1 MSNNNT
7 IEKLK
12 LKMFPDKTIEQQNK
26 EEKVNHD
33 IYPSSIPT
41 QGQHPFIEAISS
53 YASFSFSQN
62 PSSLH
67 KIFEDSLDEDLLEK
81 STKQTSIKHIV
92 LKYAL
97 DDNDLYSETSHTNNR
112 KILSVKEKVIMN
124 ALIHFHQK
132 IIKSE
137 PTKVIEYTQ
146 QSDYPQEM
154 KLYTAVENSV
164 RNKLINKKVQSS
176 SSNNKDIFSCV
187 NLGKLL
193 FGVRGK
199 NKTLEFFAIK
209 VIIISMINLLNEI
222 VSSLITNFNY
232 QNSVNVDIEIFVH
245 LYKKFLVMSNICPY
259 IEKDYSLT
267 FDSFRKKYQ
276 MNFTLCELFS
286 DIFWDVVFSYK
297 QLSCCFISNINGQ
310 VTEIVHGT
318 MMKIITA
325 LWITE
330 LPLKKQISEL
340 LDIEKIIG
348 KKPDLATFI
357 VQQKEANDKEYIHDE
372 RELESSWNL
381 FNFNDEKTNQSI
393 NVNMVIETNNVKKE
407 TKPEDTSKEPLV
419 NSITTIKEEKPK
431 KEVKKVTTVST
442 GTNTIIS
449 KTETKS
455 LEEIYNDIVN
465 VNKGGNNSKRRS
477 KKKNKRKKSPTEEDP
492 IVEQFKSEL
501 CDKVVNAGDIQ
512 KIKPMISSEWIQKI
526 TFNA

>member
-12 LKMFPDKTIEQQNK
+12 LKMFPDKTLIQQNK
-26 EEKVNHD
+26 EETVNHD
-33 IYPSSIPT
+33 IFHSSISS

-62 PSSLH
+62 PSSFH
-67 KIFEDSLDEDLLEK
+67 KIFEDSLDEDLLES

-97 DDNDLYSETSHTNNR
+97 DDNDLYSESSHTNNR

-124 ALIHFHQK
+124 ALINFHQN

-137 PTKVIEYTQ
+137 PTKVIEYTP

-154 KLYTAVENSV
+154 KLYIAVENSV
-164 RNKLINKKVQSS
+164 RNKLINGQSS
-176 SSNNKDIFSCV
+176 SSNKTDIFSCV

-193 FGVRGK
+193 YGVRGK

-222 VSSLITNFNY
+222 VSGLITSFTY
-232 QNSVNVDIEIFVH
+232 PKTTNVDIEIFVR
-245 LYKKFLVMSNICPY
+245 LYKKFVFMCSICPY

-267 FDSFRKKYQ
+267 FDSFKKKYQ

-297 QLSCCFISNINGQ
+297 QLTCCFISNINGQ

-325 LWITE
+325 LWITV

-348 KKPDLATFI
+348 PKPDLATFV
-357 VQQKEANDKEYIHDE
+357 VQQKEANDKDYLHDE
-372 RELESSWNL
+372 EFDSSWNL
-381 FNFNDEKTNQSI
+381 FNFNDEKTSQSI
-393 NVNMVIETNNVKKE
+393 NVNMVIETKQ
-407 TKPEDTSKEPLV
+407 EDTSKENL
-419 NSITTIKEEKPK
+419 TKEEKSK
-431 KEVKKVTTVST
+431 KEVTTVST

-449 KTETKS
+449 KAETKS

-465 VNKGGNNSKRRS
+465 ANNGASNSKRRS
-477 KKKNKRKKSPTEEDP
+477 KKKNKRKKSPREEEDP

-501 CDKVVNAGDIQ
+501 CGKVVNAGEIQ

-526 TFNA
+526 TLNA

>member
-1 MSNNNT
+1 
-7 IEKLK
+7 
-12 LKMFPDKTIEQQNK
+12 MFPDKTFVQQNK
-26 EEKVNHD
+26 EEKLSD
-33 IYPSSIPT
+33 EILSTTISSPS
-41 QGQHPFIEAISS
+41 QHPLIEAISS

-62 PSSLH
+62 SSSLH
-67 KIFEDSLDEDLLEK
+67 KIFEETLDENLLEQP
-81 STKQTSIKHIV
+81 SKQTSIKHIV

-97 DDNDLYSETSHTNNR
+97 DDNDLFNETTHNNNR

-132 IIKSE
+132 IKNSE
-137 PTKVIEYTQ
+137 PKKVIEYTK
-146 QSDYPQEM
+146 QSDYAQEM

-164 RNKLINKKVQSS
+164 RNKLINKKEPSS
-176 SSNNKDIFSCV
+176 SKSKDIGSCV

-199 NKTLEFFAIK
+199 NKTLEFFPIK

-222 VSSLITNFNY
+222 VSALLLSFNH
-232 QNSVNVDIEIFVH
+232 QNTVTVNIEIFVH
-245 LYKKFLVMSNICPY
+245 LYKKFLLMSNICPY
-259 IEKDYSLT
+259 IENDYSLT

-276 MNFTLCELFS
+276 LNFTLSELFS

-297 QLSCCFISNINGQ
+297 QLSCCFISNINGD
-310 VTEIVHGT
+310 VTQTVHGV

-348 KKPDLATFI
+348 EKPDLATFI
-357 VQQKEANDKEYIHDE
+357 VQEKEGNNDKQYLHDE
-372 RELESSWNL
+372 REPENSWNL
-381 FNFNDEKTNQSI
+381 FNFNEEKSHQSI
-393 NVNMVIETNNVKKE
+393 NVNMVIETNKVTKDTKIEE
-407 TKPEDTSKEPLV
+407 TVKEPLP
-419 NSITTIKEEKPK
+419 NTITATKEEEP
-431 KEVKKVTTVST
+431 KKVTTVST

-449 KTETKS
+449 KTDNKS

-465 VNKGGNNSKRRS
+465 VNKGPSNPKRKS
-477 KKKNKRKKSPTEEDP
+477 KKKNKRKKSPVEEDP
-492 IVEQFKSEL
+492 IVAQFKSEL
-501 CDKVVNAGDIQ
+501 CGKVVNAGEIQ